1 MLVSH
6 VMTRNAITNG
16 SAATI
21 ALCTASGILWLGEKT
36 MTNEK
41 RYSESGITHKSG
53 TGEILVV
60 TKAVTP
66 SIRLDGT
73 NVSPTHRARR
83 SQVGLPETRPA
94 GASNEGSAVCGEP
107 PPLND
112 SGFSSCS
119 CAGAGLE
126 RHSMIAEV
134 KTKTTSSPY
143 PTDHQMPWFES
154 VNSRSTRS
162 G

>member
-1 MLVSH
+1 MLVCH

-83 SQVGLPETRPA
+83 QRVIPEATD
-94 GASNEGSAVCGEP
+94 ASIEGSAVCGEP
-107 PPLND
+107 PPLTG
-112 SGFSSCS
+112 S
-119 CAGAGLE
+119 
-126 RHSMIAEV
+126 
-134 KTKTTSSPY
+134 
-143 PTDHQMPWFES
+143 
-154 VNSRSTRS
+154 
-162 G
+162 